1 MMRNKYVNI
10 KLYHTSYPL
19 FIPRASM
26 PGWACLCR
34 ASITC
39 NSWTNKVLDQQS
51 LNIVVCYNFSR
62 VYSVCVCECVC
73 VCARTHVTKA

>member
-10 KLYHTSYPL
+10 IILH
-19 FIPRASM
+19 IPRASM

-51 LNIVVCYNFSR
+51 LNKVVNYNFSR
-62 VYSVCVCECVC
+62 VYLGTQLSP
-73 VCARTHVTKA
+73 ARKGATGCKAEARL